1 MKTIKEQLN
10 ELELNLFYCV
20 TIWSNSNRIQLQ
32 GDTTNEIIKYCKSLG
47 VENFELQSNGH
58 LKAEIDNIEITLT

>member
-1 MKTIKEQLN
+1 METIKKQIN
-10 ELELNLFYCV
+10 ELRIELFYCT
-20 TIWSNSNRIQLQ
+20 TIWSTRIQLQ

-58 LKAEIDNIEITLT
+58 LKAEIGNIEITLT